1 VSNELTS
8 IHKHLMRDGTRTLR
22 IQKAYRVKGVKL
34 DAGATWGA
42 YVVTKGPGTLWT
54 LVRLWVLWE
63 YEGTSASRNGPRCK
77 SKENQLR

>member
-1 VSNELTS
+1 
-8 IHKHLMRDGTRTLR
+8 MRDGTRTLR

-54 LVRLWVLWE
+54 LVRLWGTFGSTMGRQPPGMVLV
-63 YEGTSASRNGPRCK
+63 ASQRKIN
-77 SKENQLR
+77 